1 MLEQL
6 LAEIQSG
13 GTLETSELAARLGTT
28 PMMVEAMLENL
39 QRTGHIRLVPSCTG
53 GCNGCGLK
61 KICQAG
67 SSTSQV
73 RIWQGSVGINP

>member
-28 PMMVEAMLENL
+28 PMMVEAMLEHL
-39 QRTGHIRLVPSCTG
+39 QRTGYILLVPSCTD